1 MQSGLSRK
9 LGVTA
14 VLAALSLLLLNGC
27 AQQNGYIVP
36 EYKSQLSDDK
46 RALREGFIG
55 RWRSEQPN
63 DNGGTNITTVHRSQD
78 GRYLMEYTI
87 LDSQSNVKNHQEEFG
102 FWGVAGGVYFTLF
115 KGWVENDEF
124 YPADPT
130 NAYHYDAYQILAV
143 EPEAIAYEN
152 LASGN
157 KFYYSKVEVK

>member
-1 MQSGLSRK
+1 MQSGKSRK
-9 LGVTA
+9 LNA
-14 VLAALSLLLLNGC
+14 VLLVLSLLLTAC
-27 AQQNGYIVP
+27 ASQNDYVVT
-36 EYKSQLSDDK
+36 EYKSALSEDK
-46 RALREGFIG
+46 KVLREGFVG

-63 DNGGTNITTVHRSQD
+63 DKGGTNITTVHRSQD
-78 GRYLMEYTI
+78 GRYLVEYTI
-87 LDSQSNVKNHQEEFG
+87 LDHQAQIKNHQEEFG

-143 EPEAIAYEN
+143 EPEAITYKN

-157 KFYYSKVEVK
+157 KFRYLKVK